1 MRRLRSLT
9 WRAPT
14 LPVSLADIEAA
25 AAPPATASRCALPSS
40 ACRCDG
46 EVYVKPESLQRTG
59 SFKFRGAFNA
69 LASTPFAAIER
80 GVVADSS
87 GNHAQGV
94 AAAAALH
101 GVPATIVMPENAA
114 PVKVARTAALGAE
127 IVRCANSSEER
138 QRVAAEIRD
147 TRSLEYIPPFD
158 DARIIAGQGTVGLE
172 IARDLPEVA
181 TVVVCVGGGGLISGV
196 ATAVKALCPN
206 ARVIGVEPELA
217 ADAQESLREGRI
229 VTWPAADV
237 TRTICDGVRTQALG
251 ELTFATIAALVDE
264 IVTVSEEA
272 VLEAMRW
279 LALEAKLLVEPTA
292 ALTLAALRTGAVRCG
307 RADRARR
314 LGRQRRSRSGCCRAR
329 RLAAVA
335 GRCSVDRLARPQLG
349 VIAEQ
354 PLVEVV
360 ELARAGDRG
369 PRADALVVGGELFAA
384 ERVAVRVAL
393 PALEHVE
400 VDVGDRELVAEAP
413 RPAGELALEVGAVG
427 IELLPALDAD
437 ALVPGRIVGEEARR
451 VERVVR
457 VVERVGE
464 PRHPAQQRAPAGLPG
479 QRPEAAP
486 RQPLDEVEQHRTRLV
501 DELVTVPQRRTR
513 RSGLTRRT
521 PASRRGAVGG
531 C

>member
-1 MRRLRSLT
+1 MA
-9 WRAPT
+9 APA

-25 AAPPATASRCALPSS
+25 AARLDGVAVRTPLLRLP
-40 ACRCDG
+40 CEG

-69 LASTPFAAIER
+69 LASTPVAAIER

-114 PVKVARTAALGAE
+114 PVKVARTAAFGAE

-172 IARDLPEVA
+172 IARDLPDVA

-196 ATAVKALCPN
+196 STAVKALCPG

-264 IVTVSEEA
+264 IVTVSEQA

-292 ALTLAALRTGAVRCG
+292 ALTLAALRTEPSLRPMG
-307 RADRARR
+307 RSCSSSRAGTSTRR
-314 LGRQRRSRSGCCRAR
+314 WRPPSSPASCRRS
-329 RLAAVA
+329 
-335 GRCSVDRLARPQLG
+335 VDGLPGAQLR
-349 VIAEQ
+349 VIPEQ

-360 ELARAGDRG
+360 ELAGAGDCR
-369 PRADALVVGGELFAA
+369 
-384 ERVAVRVAL
+384 
-393 PALEHVE
+393 
-400 VDVGDRELVAEAP
+400 P
-413 RPAGELALEVGAVG
+413 RPDPLEV
-427 IELLPALDAD
+427 
-437 ALVPGRIVGEEARR
+437 ARR
-451 VERVVR
+451 AARR
-457 VVERVGE
+457 
-464 PRHPAQQRAPAGLPG
+464 RACS
-479 QRPEAAP
+479 
-486 RQPLDEVEQHRTRLV
+486 
-501 DELVTVPQRRTR
+501 R
-513 RSGLTRRT
+513 RSSS
-521 PASRRGAVGG
+521 PSP
-531 C
+531 